1 MVSLGTSGVFPHSH
15 FLAKEVISF
24 VTVNPPGSC
33 YSTSCS
39 SSVPFLSCQE
49 EEMCIEDAKNN
60 ALIKGLLYFFNS
72 VKAIPSNM
80 CAVTHIAGDITIIF
94 DLILFSQQLI
104 VSLEQTCG
112 LMFVSA
118 YSRVRAVNLQ

>member
-1 MVSLGTSGVFPHSH
+1 
-15 FLAKEVISF
+15 
-24 VTVNPPGSC
+24 
-33 YSTSCS
+33 
-39 SSVPFLSCQE
+39 
-49 EEMCIEDAKNN
+49 
-60 ALIKGLLYFFNS
+60 
-72 VKAIPSNM
+72 M

-94 DLILFSQQLI
+94 DLIPFSQQLI